1 MTAAGSN
8 APRVVIDTNALLD
21 WLVFREPSAL
31 ALGDAVEQGR
41 WMWCATPATLDE
53 LRWILVRPLAMR
65 WQPAQKLALTTD
77 VGALATLRPAA
88 PVPAPDGAMVCR
100 DPADQMFIDLA
111 LGNRPCW
118 LVTRDKALLA
128 LRRRAAARGVVI
140 ATPVQWHREHA
151 TEQVPDSG
159 RAQ

>member
-1 MTAAGSN
+1 
-8 APRVVIDTNALLD
+8 
-21 WLVFREPSAL
+21 
-31 ALGDAVEQGR
+31 
-41 WMWCATPATLDE
+41 
-53 LRWILVRPLAMR
+53 MR

-77 VGALATLRPAA
+77 VGALATLRATA
-88 PVPAPDGAMVCR
+88 PVPAAGGTIVCR

-128 LRRRAAARGVVI
+128 LRRRAAAQGVVI
-140 ATPVQWHREHA
+140 ATPVQWQREHA